1 MFDIT
6 SNLRELQ
13 KFIIIKPIFTP
24 EINLLS
30 FSRVFSKIKNSIL
43 TKSEFEIPWVP
54 SNYEPWPLSYP
65 STTKTE

>member
-43 TKSEFEIPWVP
+43 TKSEFEIP
-54 SNYEPWPLSYP
+54 
-65 STTKTE
+65 